1 MPQIWMTYREIAD
14 LLGCDPDEAR
24 AHAIH
29 RSLDRKKSR
38 DGLTRVKLDLE
49 WAGRFVA
56 AIREDDL
63 VLDQAVHDLRMA
75 AGKMARNGGQFV
87 ARKAIAHQPEFIA
100 KSG

>member
-14 LLGCDPDEAR
+14 LLGCEPDEAR

-29 RSLDRKKSR
+29 RSLDRRKSR

-56 AIREDDL
+56 AIRETDP
-63 VLDQAVHDLRMA
+63 VLEQAIHDLRMA
-75 AGKMARNGGQFV
+75 ASKMARNGEPFV
-87 ARKAIAHQPEFIA
+87 TRKAIAHQSELVA
-100 KSG
+100 KSR

>member
-1 MPQIWMTYREIAD
+1 MPQIWMTYDEIAD
-14 LLGCDPDEAR
+14 LLGCEPDEAR
-24 AHAIH
+24 ALAVH

-56 AIREDDL
+56 AIRAVDP
-63 VLDQAVHDLRMA
+63 VLDQAIHDLRTVA
-75 AGKMARNGGQFV
+75 STMARDGGRFV
-87 ARKAIAHQPEFIA
+87 TPKTIAHQPGMVA